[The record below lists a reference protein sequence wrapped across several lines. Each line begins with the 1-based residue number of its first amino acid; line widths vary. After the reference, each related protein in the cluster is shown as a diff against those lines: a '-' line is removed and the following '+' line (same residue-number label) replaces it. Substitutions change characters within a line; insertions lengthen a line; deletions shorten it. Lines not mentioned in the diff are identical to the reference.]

1 MRVRRRIRGLGR
13 SLRRSTF
20 VLIASVVVALV
31 LVDVVFVA
39 IALGRTAP
47 EQRGPAGPIPTFTS
61 TPSTTGSP
69 TPGATA
75 TPSASGAAAAAASGH
90 HLLSALDGR
99 EAWRASS
106 GSCSD
111 AQPVL
116 EHTVD
121 GGATWVAVALGDDVR
136 AVRALRVTTAGLSI
150 LGVIGDDCTPTVRTS
165 VDDGVTWTQGESG
178 AAGAGIVDTAIQ
190 LSTGRIESPCDDP
203 VDAYQGQ
210 YTSLVAC
217 ERQVEWRSGT
227 GPWVGLALP
236 GVQGIAD
243 AGDTYTLARLGSSTC
258 DGVQIVS
265 LPAARLDPGSQVS
278 PIGCW
283 KDGGSDDP
291 VAIDLAGKALWAW
304 AGDSVAV
311 SADGGAS
318 W

>member
-1 MRVRRRIRGLGR
+1 MRVRRGIRGLGR
-13 SLRRSTF
+13 SLPRSTF
-20 VLIASVVVALV
+20 VLIATVVVALV
-31 LVDVVFVA
+31 LVDVVLVA

-47 EQRGPAGPIPTFTS
+47 EQHGPAGPIPTFTS
-61 TPSTTGSP
+61 TPSSTEVP
-69 TPGATA
+69 TPGVSG
-75 TPSASGAAAAAASGH
+75 TPSASGDGAAAVSGH
-90 HLLSALDGR
+90 HLLSALDSL

-111 AQPVL
+111 AHAVL

-136 AVRALRVTTAGLSI
+136 AVRALRATTAGLSV
-150 LGVIGDDCTPTVRTS
+150 LGVIGDDCAPTVRTS
-165 VDDGVTWTQGESG
+165 VDDGVTWTDGKSG
-178 AAGAGIVDTAIQ
+178 AAGAGIVDAAIQ
-190 LSTGRIESPCDDP
+190 LSTGPIESPCDDP
-203 VDAYQGQ
+203 VDAYQGE

-217 ERQVEWRSGT
+217 ERKVEWRGGAGS
-227 GPWVGLALP
+227 WVELPLP

-258 DGVQIVS
+258 DGVQIAS
-265 LPAARLDPGSQVS
+265 LPAARLDPGSQIS

-283 KDGGSDDP
+283 KDGGSDGP
-291 VAIDLAGKALWAW
+291 VAIDLAGTALWAW